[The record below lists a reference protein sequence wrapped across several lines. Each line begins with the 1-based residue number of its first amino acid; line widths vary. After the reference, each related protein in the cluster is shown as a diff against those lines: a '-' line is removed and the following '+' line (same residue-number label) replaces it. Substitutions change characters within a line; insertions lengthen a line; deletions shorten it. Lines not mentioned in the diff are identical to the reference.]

1 MNSKPLP
8 LVSIIIPTYNHANF
22 LGKALRSLLDQTF
35 KNWEALVIDNQSSDG
50 TNKIIKKFKDSRIKY
65 FKISNKGIIAKS
77 RNLGIKASKGKWIAF
92 LDSDDWWTKNKLEVC
107 VKNISRNVD
116 LIYHDLEIVYDEFS
130 PYLQRKK
137 NIGRQLKRPILK
149 DLLISG
155 ISKGSAIGN
164 SSVIVRRNVLIKVG
178 CISEDKNLVASE
190 DYNTWLRIAQI
201 TNQFKYL
208 KKKLGYY
215 LIHDKSAQKKNLSIP
230 HRKAVEEFIWL
241 LNNQQKLDLEVK
253 LKYMSANY
261 NSQKNNFEKAK
272 KDFIFV
278 FNNGDFNFKL
288 RSLLKIILMMIK

>member
-130 PYLQRKK
+130 PYLQR
-137 NIGRQLKRPILK
+137 IR
-149 DLLISG
+149 
-155 ISKGSAIGN
+155 
-164 SSVIVRRNVLIKVG
+164 
-178 CISEDKNLVASE
+178 
-190 DYNTWLRIAQI
+190 
-201 TNQFKYL
+201 
-208 KKKLGYY
+208 
-215 LIHDKSAQKKNLSIP
+215 
-230 HRKAVEEFIWL
+230 
-241 LNNQQKLDLEVK
+241 LDALT
-253 LKYMSANY
+253 
-261 NSQKNNFEKAK
+261 
-272 KDFIFV
+272 
-278 FNNGDFNFKL
+278 
-288 RSLLKIILMMIK
+288 